1 MMPFSIFGIERKARC
16 GSSSYVAQRVVIQH
30 GVLQCS
36 FSNTNSH
43 PQIPSL
49 ARNKIV
55 ASHVAC
61 FGAPE
66 SAADFSVSLFF
77 VLRFSEQS
85 EVKTTSIE

>member
-1 MMPFSIFGIERKARC
+1 MWFFQLRC
-16 GSSSYVAQRVVIQH
+16 TEASNPAWSAAVFLTI
-30 GVLQCS
+30 
-36 FSNTNSH
+36 SNTNSH

-55 ASHVAC
+55 ASRVAC